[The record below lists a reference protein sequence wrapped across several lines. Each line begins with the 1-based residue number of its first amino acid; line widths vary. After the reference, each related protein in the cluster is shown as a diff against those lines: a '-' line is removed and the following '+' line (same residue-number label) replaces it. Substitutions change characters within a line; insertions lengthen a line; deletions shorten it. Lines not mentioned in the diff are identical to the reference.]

1 MADLYSLQGRE
12 PEPLPEKVRL
22 LDSGLTIRVTDD
34 MDPELLAQCGYT
46 GPHQPKT
53 DFNHNT
59 HKCVWSADDLAYIVV
74 EKSSI
79 EMRNAINSAWAQL
92 RVDRDILLRDSDAR
106 IMPWLEK
113 GQAAPEA
120 WQKYRQALRDLPS
133 TTEDPFSI
141 LWPREPLP
149 TEVAEAP
156 AGEKKDAPKPRATR
170 RRKTT

>member
-22 LDSGLTIRVTDD
+22 LDSGLTVRVTED
-34 MDPELLAQCGYT
+34 MDQEILTQCGYT
-46 GPHQPKT
+46 GPHEPKT
-53 DFNHNT
+53 DFDHNT
-59 HKCVWSADDLAYIVV
+59 HKCVWSSEDLAYIVV

-92 RVDRDILLRDSDAR
+92 RIDRDIALTESDKR

-113 GQAAPEA
+113 GQQAPEA
-120 WQKYRQALRDLPS
+120 WQKYRQALRDLPA
-133 TTEDPFSI
+133 TTEDPFRI

-149 TEVAEAP
+149 TEVQEAED
-156 AGEKKDAPKPRATR
+156 KPKPRATR